1 MRGMLLFLSLLAAT
15 PGLYANAQS
24 SQGLVVM
31 LVELDLDP
39 ARMDEFKA
47 AAKEIGEASVRTEPG
62 CRQYNVVFEKD
73 NPARARLFE
82 VYDSAD
88 ALKAHVETAHFK
100 KYFETTKD
108 IIKSRKRIEH
118 VSFSLNAK
126 GQ

>member
-1 MRGMLLFLSLLAAT
+1 MRALLLAFLLAL
-15 PGLYANAQS
+15 PGFQANAQG

-31 LVELDLDP
+31 IVELELDP
-39 ARMDEFKA
+39 ARVDEFKA
-47 AAKEIGEASVRTEPG
+47 AAKEIGEASVLTEPG
-62 CRQYNVVFEKD
+62 CRAYNVIFEKD

-100 KYFETTKD
+100 KYVETTKD

-126 GQ
+126 GK